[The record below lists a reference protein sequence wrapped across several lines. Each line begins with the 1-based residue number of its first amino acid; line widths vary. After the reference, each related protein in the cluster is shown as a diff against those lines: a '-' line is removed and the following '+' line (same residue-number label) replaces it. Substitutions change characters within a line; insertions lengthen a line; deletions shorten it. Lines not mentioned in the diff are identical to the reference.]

1 MIARTA
7 LRVSSLALAV
17 ASAGC
22 LSFYEVQIETPIR
35 AKLDIASF
43 SRVLVA
49 GFVAGG
55 TKNIDPNAETARLVR
70 SQLRKSDL
78 KVLDADVIDLVEE
91 WEKQHPRPADAS
103 APVPSPAA
111 TPAPTGSAA
120 PAAADTLKIKD
131 EKDLAYYEPILKDEA
146 FWKKVGSE
154 YPDTLIVTGTVLFTE
169 VARSGKVSKL
179 RQYNDSMGRPQY
191 EDVREYANLRGYSL
205 TPKFVFIDGR
215 TGAQI
220 HSESFYEESLY
231 NEGTNTPALS
241 SYFEMMD
248 KMMPGFLN
256 TLSTQRIRGTRTLLV
271 K

>member
-7 LRVSSLALAV
+7 LAVSSLALAI

-22 LSFYEVQIETPIR
+22 LTFYEVQIETPIR
-35 AKLDIASF
+35 AKLDITPF
-43 SRVLVA
+43 QRVLVA
-49 GFVAGG
+49 GFIAGG

-70 SQLRKSDL
+70 SQLRTKTDMR
-78 KVLDADVIDLVEE
+78 VIDADVIDLVAEMD
-91 WEKQHPRPADAS
+91 KRQPATS
-103 APVPSPAA
+103 PSPTPSPSPSPAA
-111 TPAPTGSAA
+111 NSGPG
-120 PAAADTLKIKD
+120 AAAGEPLKIKD
-131 EKDLAYYEPILKDEA
+131 EKDLAAYEPILKDEE

-169 VARSGKVSKL
+169 LARSGMVSRL
-179 RQYNDSMGRPQY
+179 QQYTDSMGRAQY
-191 EDVREYANLRGYSL
+191 QDVREYANMRGYSL

-215 TGAQI
+215 TGAQLY
-220 HSESFYEESLY
+220 SQSFYEETLY

-248 KMMPGFLN
+248 KMLPGFLN